1 MPLQAMIHAY
11 CHRFGLTDFARVL
24 AALCYFDDADDQP
37 MPTMLSFSFET
48 KTEILR
54 YTKVK
59 WTRA

>member
-37 MPTMLSFSFET
+37 MPNMLVPCDWEAI
-48 KTEILR
+48 KHDILR
-54 YTKVK
+54 QV
-59 WTRA
+59 RAIA